1 MWKGNRNSLHYLSQ
15 ECITIHKRQCKISKK
30 IFVCHKINLTKIKKA
45 INKKRGFNS
54 QENLAKDT
62 NQINT
67 FKQRSQKELCRF
79 DD

>member
-1 MWKGNRNSLHYLSQ
+1 MSQ
-15 ECITIHKRQCKISKK
+15 NKFDK
-30 IFVCHKINLTKIKKA
+30 NKKA

-62 NQINT
+62 NQTNT
-67 FKQRSQKELCRF
+67 FKQRSPKELCHF